1 MAVPRSLTP
10 VTNVNPLSC
19 ANAGPRDLGH
29 IQLVTGVRKS
39 HQRAIVH
46 FPGRVQSGHVLKKE
60 SWVWRQNMSNASRH
74 RRLQNTVGLVAE
86 YVVTG
91 LVMLMTLVSTLRM
104 LGILS

>member
-1 MAVPRSLTP
+1 
-10 VTNVNPLSC
+10 
-19 ANAGPRDLGH
+19 
-29 IQLVTGVRKS
+29 
-39 HQRAIVH
+39 
-46 FPGRVQSGHVLKKE
+46 
-60 SWVWRQNMSNASRH
+60 MSNASRH